1 MNASFVVSYPL
12 FQRARF
18 KRRRKGPL
26 TGAESPP
33 KVEKDAV

>member
-1 MNASFVVSYPL
+1 MQAFVFAYPL

-18 KRRRKGPL
+18 KRLHTAPL
-26 TGAESPP
+26 TEAESPP